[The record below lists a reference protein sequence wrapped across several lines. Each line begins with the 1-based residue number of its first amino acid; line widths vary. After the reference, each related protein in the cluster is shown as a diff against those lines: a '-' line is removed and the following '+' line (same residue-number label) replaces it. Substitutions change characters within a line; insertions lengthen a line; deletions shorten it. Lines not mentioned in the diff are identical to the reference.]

1 MKARACSYSCRG
13 VRVDVEEVVVD
24 PVDSGD
30 DDSEEFGAPDSEDSG
45 TVVSE
50 DPAEV
55 IDPAEEST
63 VEPADLGAVVSED
76 SGKSASEED
85 DSFSAWICGCPASV
99 GLSELLQAANA
110 KTAKA
115 IVR

>member
-13 VRVDVEEVVVD
+13 VRVDVEEVVVV
-24 PVDSGD
+24 PADSGAD
-30 DDSEEFGAPDSEDSG
+30 VTEDSG
-45 TVVSE
+45 AVVSE
-50 DPAEV
+50 DPVEEGAA
-55 IDPAEEST
+55 DSAEEST
-63 VEPADLGAVVSED
+63 VEPA
-76 SGKSASEED
+76 GKSAVEEED
-85 DSFSAWICGCPASV
+85 SPSAWTCVCPASV